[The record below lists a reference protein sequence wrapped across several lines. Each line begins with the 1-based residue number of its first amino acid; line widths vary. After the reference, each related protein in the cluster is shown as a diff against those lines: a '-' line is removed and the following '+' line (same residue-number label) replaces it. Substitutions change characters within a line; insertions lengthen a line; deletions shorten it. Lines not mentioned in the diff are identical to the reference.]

1 MSPNGVRSHAL
12 TEAVVIVAS
21 ILLAFL
27 VQAGWEYRQER
38 AAEAEYLA
46 AIRDEIERNLEA
58 LAGNVRVAS
67 NRDSALHR
75 AEALLRSGLHA
86 DSASV
91 FVASLA
97 TGARSGGPPRIA
109 TAVFDELTSTGRIIV
124 IRDLSLR
131 RAILELYARSDMHFQ
146 RMARNAEQVDTRLFA
161 EVSRHLP
168 SGTLSRGSNPL
179 ELSLDLSSLAPPE
192 LRDLAV
198 ELASDP
204 VVLEELRAQSVLQ
217 VDETFYRDQ
226 YREALLEARSLLDA
240 VTP

>member
-1 MSPNGVRSHAL
+1 L
-12 TEAVVIVAS
+12 TEAAVIVFS

-67 NRDSALHR
+67 SRNSALQH
-75 AEALLRSGLHA
+75 AEALLRSGLHQ

-91 FVASLA
+91 FIGSLA

-109 TAVFDELTSTGRIIV
+109 TAVFDELTSTGRIVV

-131 RAILELYARSDMHFQ
+131 RAILELYARSDMHFR
-146 RMARNAEQVDTRLFA
+146 RMARNAEQIDTRLFA

-168 SGTLSRGSNPL
+168 SGTFSRGSNPL
-179 ELSLDLSSLAPPE
+179 EFSLDLSSLAPSE
-192 LRDLAV
+192 IRDLAAA
-198 ELASDP
+198 LASDP
-204 VVLEELRAQSVLQ
+204 AVLEELRAQSVLQ
-217 VDETFYRDQ
+217 ADEEFYRDQ
-226 YREALLEARSLLDA
+226 YREALLEARGLLET